1 MDSIN
6 GFDPSNHP
14 LPEPGQERIPVA
26 SNAPIFKRVLACT
39 DFSPASRLAIAEAVR
54 ICRNSEAKLILLHIF
69 EAASPLIEPKDRSLT
84 TAELWAREA
93 ETLEAMRAEICTTG
107 ICAEIAM
114 QDGIT
119 AETILKVIAERDI
132 DLAVLGT
139 HGFSGLERLLF
150 GSTAETVLRK
160 AICPVM
166 TVGPRAATHLLPV
179 SQQPSPSHCSY
190 PQPVVFATDF
200 QAPDKKALTCA
211 AALANGNEGALHC
224 LHVLPL
230 AMEGNGESAAPCSI
244 MKQALNYLVQE
255 GGLANRQ
262 PVCSIAY
269 DSEVSHAIV
278 DYAKAHN
285 AKFIVLAVRRGF
297 RHTVHLPPHI
307 TYRTIVTAPCPV
319 ITVSYDDTW
328 YPALTAAS
336 L

>member
-6 GFDPSNHP
+6 GLDQSNHP
-14 LPEPGQERIPVA
+14 LPEPGQERTPA
-26 SNAPIFKRVLACT
+26 APNPPIFKRVLACT

-54 ICRNSEAKLILLHIF
+54 ICRNTDAKLILLHIF
-69 EAASPLIEPKDRSLT
+69 EASSPLIEPKDRSLT

-93 ETLEAMRAEICTTG
+93 ATLEAIRAELCAAG
-107 ICAEIAM
+107 ICAEIVM

-166 TVGPRAATHLLPV
+166 TVGPRAATHLLPA
-179 SQQPSPSHCSY
+179 SLQPSPSHCSY

-200 QAPDKKALTCA
+200 QAPDKHALACA

-230 AMEGNGESAAPCSI
+230 AMEGNGESDAPCRI
-244 MKQALNYLVQE
+244 MKQALNYLVHD

-262 PVCSIAY
+262 PVCAIAY

-278 DYAKAHN
+278 DYAKAQN